1 MRVIRWRR
9 AGSDRH
15 PVRTW
20 FIRCGVALIL
30 AGGLTLLAGLAG
42 IVPLEMEEFAWNNIR
57 IVAGTAIL
65 GCLLA
70 AVGYGNE

>member
-1 MRVIRWRR
+1 MIRWRR
-9 AGSDRH
+9 TGGNRH

-20 FIRCGVALIL
+20 MIR
-30 AGGLTLLAGLAG
+30 AG
-42 IVPLEMEEFAWNNIR
+42 IVIIVVSGACLVLGVLGVLSFSPELAAWNNIR
-57 IVAGTAIL
+57 ILAGAAIG